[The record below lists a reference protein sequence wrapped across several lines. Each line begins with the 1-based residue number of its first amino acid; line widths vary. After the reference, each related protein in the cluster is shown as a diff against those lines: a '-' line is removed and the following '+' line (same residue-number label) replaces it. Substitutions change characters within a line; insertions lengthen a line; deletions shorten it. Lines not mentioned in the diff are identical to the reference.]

1 MQIEKEKTENM
12 ETENGMVYV
21 LTNAAMPGIVKI
33 GLTTRDKI
41 DNRLKELF
49 KTNVPVPFKCEFAC
63 KVDDCRKVE
72 SALQIAFRPYRFP
85 QREFFKIDPDQAI
98 AILKLLEIREITD
111 EINQEIKESTTK
123 EERDAGE
130 KLEKQRRPPLN
141 FKDMDILIGS
151 LLKFTEDDSE
161 VEVVGDKKV
170 KYLGETY
177 SLTSLTKKLLKL
189 EYAVQPTG
197 YWLFNGKNL
206 KEIYE
211 ETYVIND

>member
-141 FKDMDILIGS
+141 FKDMGILIGS
-151 LLKFTEDDSE
+151 RLKFTEDDSE

-206 KEIYE
+206 KEKYE